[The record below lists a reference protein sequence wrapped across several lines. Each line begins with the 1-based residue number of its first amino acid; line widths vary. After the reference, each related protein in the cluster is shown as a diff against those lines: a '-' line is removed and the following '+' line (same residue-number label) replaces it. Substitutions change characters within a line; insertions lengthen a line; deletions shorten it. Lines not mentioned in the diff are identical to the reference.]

1 MKRGGVA
8 ALIGVSIWL
17 LFTWACI
24 SDGSVDETAREVL
37 TVRLI
42 GFVVVIAI
50 AYFFFFKNFRK

>member
-1 MKRGGVA
+1 MTRDRVV

-37 TVRLI
+37 TVRLV
-42 GFVVVIAI
+42 GFIVVIAI
-50 AYFFFFKNFRK
+50 AFFFFFKNFRK